1 MIIMENVCLSFLQVN
16 IIKEQITTSNIILSL
31 IDLTT
36 RKIDLSIM
44 QRSFCI
50 GKNLTIEYLFYAMHD
65 YTPKATLIIIIID
78 LALAIR

>member
-36 RKIDLSIM
+36 RKIDLSIIVEI
-44 QRSFCI
+44 FLYWL
-50 GKNLTIEYLFYAMHD
+50 KPNV
-65 YTPKATLIIIIID
+65 
-78 LALAIR
+78 